1 MDDVADDDAVV
12 AAEAVVVVVLA
23 SLLLVVL
30 SEGVLMIGF
39 TGPVAVAVAVVDE
52 AAVLLVVDG
61 ATATLVEE
69 KTASFCAAAGG
80 APSVLAPVFLA
91 ESCMALV
98 VSLDAPLGPASRG
111 VTTAGSNRSTTSAV
125 AAVAVGVA
133 LALSTTSATHSS
145 TGFTASIVALVA
157 VELPDL
163 VSFSIFFSSLASNF
177 SSPFF
182 SALANFASSFS
193 SFDEVAVVVED
204 FEDLDDDLEESLR
217 TWGNRA
223 VKLSSEFE
231 LKLE

>member
-1 MDDVADDDAVV
+1 M
-12 AAEAVVVVVLA
+12 VVVLA

-39 TGPVAVAVAVVDE
+39 TGPVAVAAAVVVE
-52 AAVLLVVDG
+52 AVVVVLVVVDG
-61 ATATLVEE
+61 TTATLVDE

-80 APSVLAPVFLA
+80 APAVLAPVFLA

-98 VSLDAPLGPASRG
+98 VSFDAPLGPASRG
-111 VTTAGSNRSTTSAV
+111 VTSAGSNRSTTSAV
-125 AAVAVGVA
+125 AAVAVVV